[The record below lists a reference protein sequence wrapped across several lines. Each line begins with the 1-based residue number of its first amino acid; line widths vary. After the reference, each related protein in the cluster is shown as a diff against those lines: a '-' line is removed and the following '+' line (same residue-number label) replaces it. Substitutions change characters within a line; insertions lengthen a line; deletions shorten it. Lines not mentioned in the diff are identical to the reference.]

1 MDHVLNVLTQPRHL
15 DSISRRV
22 KLLVVELERASST
35 SRRAGSAPTSA
46 GSTTGGSG
54 ISAAEQEALQALF
67 GLLPRLDPLIPIIP
81 PLLARLRSLSTLHA
95 EALGIAADL
104 RELQSADRSVS
115 EEERELSS
123 IVKGVQHGVTEAL
136 ASIQNNWEATQGRIQ
151 ALDKRVA
158 ALGK

>member
-35 SRRAGSAPTSA
+35 SRRTGSAPTSA
-46 GSTTGGSG
+46 APGGSG
-54 ISAAEQEALQALF
+54 ISAAEQEALQSLF
-67 GLLPRLDPLIPIIP
+67 ALLPRLDPLIPIIP

-104 RELQSADRSVS
+104 RELQSADRTVS
-115 EEERELSS
+115 DEERELSA
-123 IVKGVQHGVTEAL
+123 IVKGVQTGVTEAL
-136 ASIQNNWEATQGRIQ
+136 NSIANNWEATQGRIE